1 MILFET
7 TDLYLANKEA
17 EEDTVVDQGGTSSG
31 KTYSIVQCL
40 FSHAYEGPGVVCT
53 IAGQDLPNLRVGAIR
68 DADSI
73 VSDSLPLQ
81 ALIRKHNKSENT
93 YYLKNGSIVEFK
105 AYQTP
110 QDAKSGKRDYLFVN
124 EANGITYEIFNEL
137 YLRTKKK
144 TYLDYNPNS
153 EFWVHEK
160 LIGEQN
166 VKLLISDHR
175 HNPYVPEKIRD
186 KIEALKYKDE
196 ELYKVYAR
204 GLTGKIEGLIYRNY
218 TIVDDIPEGATFI
231 ANGLDFGFTND
242 PSAFLSVYKQN
253 GELWID
259 ERFYETDL
267 TNPMICDKL
276 FDNGVSSQSEIIADS
291 SEPKSIK
298 EISSGGYLVTPA
310 DKGPDSIRIGIN
322 ILKRYK
328 LNITRRSVG
337 IRKELKTYKYKVD
350 KATGKSLNVPVEF
363 NNHALDALRYVALNK
378 LAANEGSGNY
388 SII

>member
-1 MILFET
+1 MILFEA
-7 TDLYLANKEA
+7 TDLYLANKNA

-40 FSHAYEGPGVVCT
+40 FAHAYEEAGVVCT
-53 IAGQDLPNLRVGAIR
+53 IAGQDLPNLKVGAIR
-68 DADSI
+68 DADNI
-73 VSDSLPLQ
+73 VSDSIALQ
-81 ALIRKHNKSENT
+81 ALIKNHNKTENT
-93 YYLKNGSIVEFK
+93 YYFKNGSIIEFK

-153 EFWVHEK
+153 EFWVHDK
-160 LIGEQN
+160 LIGEPN

-196 ELYKVYAR
+196 ELYKVYGR
-204 GLTGKIEGLIYRNY
+204 GLTGKIEGLIYRNWN
-218 TIVDDIPEGATFI
+218 IVDDIPEGATFI
-231 ANGLDFGFTND
+231 GNGLDFGFTND

-259 ERFYETDL
+259 ERFYQTDL
-267 TNPMICDKL
+267 TNPQICEKL
-276 FDNGVSSQSEIIADS
+276 FENGVSSTSEIIADS
-291 SEPKSIK
+291 SEPKSIR
-298 EISSGGYLVTPA
+298 EISSGGYFITPA

-337 IRKELKTYKYKVD
+337 LRKEIKAYKYKVD
-350 KATGKSLNVPVEF
+350 KSTGKSLNVPVDF
-363 NNHALDALRYVALNK
+363 SNHALDALRYVALNK
-378 LAANEGSGNY
+378 LSANEGSGNY
-388 SII
+388 SFI